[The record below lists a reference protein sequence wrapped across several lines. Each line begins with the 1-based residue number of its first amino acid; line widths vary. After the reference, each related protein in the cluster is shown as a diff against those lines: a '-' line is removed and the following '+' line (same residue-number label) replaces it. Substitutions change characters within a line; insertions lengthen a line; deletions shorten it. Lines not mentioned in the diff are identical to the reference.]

1 MENTTFHKSTS
12 IDEKLII
19 EKKSPDDKVIALAG
33 NPNVGKSTV
42 FNALT
47 GMKQHTGNWPGKTVE
62 NAQGY
67 FEFEGDNYVLV
78 DVPGS
83 YSLIARS
90 AEEEVARDF
99 ICFSNPDAVIVVC
112 DATGLTRNLNLV
124 LQTLETGKKVVVCI
138 NLFDEARK
146 RKIEIDLKALEKELG
161 VPVIGTA
168 ARSNEGLDDLQAG
181 IKKALSNSLA
191 PFKIVYPDFIEKGID
206 ILMEPV
212 KDLIGDSLD
221 ARWTSIKILDG
232 DENLQ
237 NSLNDFLG
245 FDLLKQASIQKALD
259 EYNEYLN
266 EQNKK
271 MVEVQDAIVEVV
283 VQYSVLLSQKVIS
296 SSEVDSDKT
305 DRKLD
310 KIFTSKITG
319 LPIMLFLLFLVFWI
333 TITGANYPSTLLANL
348 LFGIED
354 KLAAGALAIGIPNLI
369 VDMLIHAV
377 YNVVAWVVSVM
388 LPPMAIFFP
397 MFTLLE
403 DFGYLP
409 RVAFN
414 LDKYFKSCDACG
426 KQALTMCMGYG
437 CNAVG
442 VTGTRIIDSPRERL
456 IAILTNNFSPC
467 NGRFPIMIS
476 IISIFFIG
484 SIAGLSQV
492 MSSTL
497 GALILVLVIL
507 FSIGMTLLVS
517 KILSATILKGYPS
530 SFTLELPPYRR
541 PQVFKVIVRS
551 LFDRTI
557 KVLGRAI
564 IAAAPVGL
572 ILWLLNHINYG
583 DTTALY
589 AFTGFLDPFGK
600 LLGLDGAILTGFILG
615 LPANEIVMPIIIMIY
630 SAQNSGLIELQGA
643 ALGQLLTNNDWTW
656 VTAVSMLLFTVM
668 HWPCATTML
677 TIKKETQSWKWTAI
691 SFLVPTVSGIII
703 CFIFNNLVHLF
714 I

>member
-1 MENTTFHKSTS
+1 
-12 IDEKLII
+12 
-19 EKKSPDDKVIALAG
+19 
-33 NPNVGKSTV
+33 
-42 FNALT
+42 
-47 GMKQHTGNWPGKTVE
+47 
-62 NAQGY
+62 
-67 FEFEGDNYVLV
+67 
-78 DVPGS
+78 
-83 YSLIARS
+83 
-90 AEEEVARDF
+90 
-99 ICFSNPDAVIVVC
+99 
-112 DATGLTRNLNLV
+112 
-124 LQTLETGKKVVVCI
+124 
-138 NLFDEARK
+138 
-146 RKIEIDLKALEKELG
+146 
-161 VPVIGTA
+161 
-168 ARSNEGLDDLQAG
+168 
-181 IKKALSNSLA
+181 
-191 PFKIVYPDFIEKGID
+191 
-206 ILMEPV
+206 MEPV

-643 ALGQLLTNNDWTW
+643 ALGQLLTNNGWTW

-691 SFLVPTVSGIII
+691 SFLVPTISGIII

>member
-369 VDMLIHAV
+369 VDMLIHGV

-643 ALGQLLTNNDWTW
+643 ALGQLLTNNGWTW

-691 SFLVPTVSGIII
+691 SFLVPTISGIII